1 MTVNEIEAFY
11 NTHRQKMYNAA
22 YDILRNDHDAEDAV
36 QNSIEKM
43 LRSCH
48 RLNFSCSKA
57 AAAYAVRVARNAAI
71 DMTRCRKNT
80 ASLDTVNELPC
91 FGSPS
96 AQLEAEATKATVD
109 SALAN
114 IGGNAAAILTMK
126 QQGVTDKVIAETLNI
141 SVSNVRVTAFRARLK
156 IKEHLSEE
164 GLFYE

>member
-11 NTHRQKMYNAA
+11 NTHRQKMYSAA
-22 YDILRNDHDAEDAV
+22 YDILKNAHDAEDAV
-36 QNSIEKM
+36 QSAIEKM

-48 RLNFSCSKA
+48 KLSFSCNKA
-57 AAAYAVRVARNAAI
+57 AAAYAVRAARSVAI
-71 DMTRCRKNT
+71 DMIRCSKPT

-91 FGSPS
+91 FASPS

-109 SALAN
+109 SVLAA

-156 IKEHLSEE
+156 IKEHLCEE
-164 GLFYE
+164 GLFHE